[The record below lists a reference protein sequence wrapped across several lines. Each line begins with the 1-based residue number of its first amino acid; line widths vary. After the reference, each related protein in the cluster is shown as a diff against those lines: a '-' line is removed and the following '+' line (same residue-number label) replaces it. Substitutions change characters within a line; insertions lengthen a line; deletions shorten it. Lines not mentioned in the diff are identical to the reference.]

1 MVILMMRTFYV
12 LGGVQWGCWEM
23 LILRDWEVR
32 CEVRT
37 RNSMAATSA
46 YRSCKESAAIAHCTS
61 PSSAPGGSR
70 NKICGKC
77 WATCVR
83 YKNLIKTRS
92 QLEAQNIPSPCT

>member
-1 MVILMMRTFYV
+1 MFWVGFSGV
-12 LGGVQWGCWEM
+12 LEK
-23 LILRDWEVR
+23 LTLRDWEVR